1 MRKHFLNPPNW
12 FTGASLFCGMY
23 AIILATGIQGEQNF
37 YKAASMIL
45 FAAVFD
51 LLDGRVARITKTGSA
66 FGTQL
71 DSLVDMVSFGLA
83 PAILLYAWGMEA
95 LGVLGLVGAF
105 AFALCVSFRLARFNI
120 EVADKQE
127 EFVSGLTCT
136 MAGSTV
142 AAAVM
147 THAKFHEAGEGFDHP
162 LSVWIITVVLAV
174 LMVSNVPYRTH
185 KTMFRERRTHMLLA
199 FCLGCLLVAAVRFN
213 VQSGFLALL
222 APYVA
227 SGPIEALFFRRRAA
241 GTGED
246 LLGEDAIEDEDED
259 WSVR

>member
-1 MRKHFLNPPNW
+1 MLKQFLNPPNW

-23 AIILATGIQGEQNF
+23 AIILATGIQGEQSF
-37 YKAASMIL
+37 YRAASMIL

-51 LLDGRVARITKTGSA
+51 LLDGRVARITKTASA

-83 PAILLYAWGMEA
+83 PAILLYSWGMEA
-95 LGVLGLVGAF
+95 LGTLGLVGAF
-105 AFALCVSFRLARFNI
+105 AFALCVSFRLARFNL

-136 MAGSTV
+136 MAGSTI

-147 THAKFHEAGEGFDHP
+147 AHAKFRGGEEFNHP
-162 LSVWIITVVLAV
+162 LSVWLITLVLSV

-185 KTMFRERRTHMLLA
+185 KTMFRERRTVGLLA
-199 FCLGCLLVAAVRFN
+199 FCLGCLLVAGVKFN
-213 VQSGFLALL
+213 VQSGFFALL
-222 APYVA
+222 APYVI
-227 SGPIEALFFRRRAA
+227 SGPLEALLFRRTAPS
-241 GTGED
+241 TGDD
-246 LLGEDAIEDEDED
+246 LLDVEDVLDDEDED
-259 WSVR
+259 WSTR

>member
-1 MRKHFLNPPNW
+1 MIKHFLNPPNW

-23 AIILATGIQGEQNF
+23 SIVLSTGIEGEQNF

-71 DSLVDMVSFGLA
+71 DSLIDMVSFGLA
-83 PAILLYAWGMEA
+83 PAVLLYSWGMEA
-95 LGVLGLVGAF
+95 LATMGLVGAF
-105 AFALCVSFRLARFNI
+105 FFALCVSFRLARFNI

-147 THAKFHEAGEGFDHP
+147 THAKFKGGEFDHP
-162 LSVWIITVVLAV
+162 IGVWLITLVLSI

-185 KTMFRERRTHMLLA
+185 KTMFRERRTVGLLA

-213 VQSGFLALL
+213 VQSGFFALL

-227 SGPIEALFFRRRAA
+227 SGPLEALLARRR
-241 GTGED
+241 TPVVPKD
-246 LLGEDAIEDEDED
+246 LLDVDEVLAEDEDED